1 MNKAQLCELLS
12 EKFKLSKKISED
24 IIVTIFDTF
33 IVELKNG
40 NKINMVG
47 FGSFMAKSRHAR
59 KGVDP
64 RKPSVII
71 NVPETRVAKFKAGKK
86 LKDVLNGRLA
96 A

>member
-24 IIVTIFDTF
+24 VIVTIFDTF
-33 IVELKNG
+33 INELKNN
-40 NKINMVG
+40 NKVNVVG
-47 FGSFMAKSRHAR
+47 FGSFISKNRHAR

-64 RKPSVII
+64 RKPDTII

-86 LKDVLNGRLA
+86 LKDALNGRI
-96 A
+96 